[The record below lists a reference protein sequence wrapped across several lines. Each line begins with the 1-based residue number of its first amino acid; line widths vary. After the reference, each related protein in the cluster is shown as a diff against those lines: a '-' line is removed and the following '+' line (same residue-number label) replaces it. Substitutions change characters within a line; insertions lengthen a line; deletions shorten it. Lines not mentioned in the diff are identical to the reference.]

1 MPIRRHLIKQ
11 HVEDLLVKSEVASA
25 PVPIEK
31 IADTLGLEVRYE
43 PLDGDLS
50 GCLVRQEGSKPTVGI
65 NSQQSSN
72 RQRFTLAH
80 ECAHFLLHKG
90 EEVILDRTFHVNRR
104 DTVSQ
109 KAEEPDEIEANFFAA
124 ELLMPEKFLKEDL
137 TGKAFDLLDDDLIEE
152 LAKKYMVS
160 QQAFT
165 YRLVN
170 LGYLEP
176 VLERA

>member
-1 MPIRRHLIKQ
+1 MPIRRRLIKQ
-11 HVEDLLVKSEVASA
+11 HVETLLAQSSVTSA

-31 IADTLGLEVRYE
+31 IAGALGLQVRYE

-50 GCLVRQEGSKPTVGI
+50 GCLVRQEGAQPTVGI
-65 NSQQSSN
+65 NSQQSAT

-90 EEVILDRTFHVNRR
+90 EEVILDRAFHVNRR

-109 KAEEPDEIEANFFAA
+109 KAEVPDEIEANFFAA
-124 ELLMPEKFLKEDL
+124 ELLMPETFLKEDL
-137 TGKAFDLLDDDLIEE
+137 KGKAFDLSDDELIES
-152 LAKKYMVS
+152 LARKYMVS